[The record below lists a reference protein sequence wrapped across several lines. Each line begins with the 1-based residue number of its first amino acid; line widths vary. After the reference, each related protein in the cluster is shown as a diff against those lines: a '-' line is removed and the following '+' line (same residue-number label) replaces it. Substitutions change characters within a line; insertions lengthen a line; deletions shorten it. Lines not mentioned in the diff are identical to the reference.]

1 MDGFANKITD
11 PNPATAGTGRALS
24 PALREF
30 VRLLAKVAVEKY
42 LHEAAAETEQHS
54 PTARADDGCPD
65 LNEATSGQAGQS
77 VQEGRS
83 HG

>member
-1 MDGFANKITD
+1 MGNNRHTD
-11 PNPATAGTGRALS
+11 SRPDLPGPALS
-24 PALREF
+24 PALGEF

-42 LHEAAAETEQHS
+42 LDEAGTAPEQHS

-65 LNEATSGQAGQS
+65 LKEATSGQAGQS